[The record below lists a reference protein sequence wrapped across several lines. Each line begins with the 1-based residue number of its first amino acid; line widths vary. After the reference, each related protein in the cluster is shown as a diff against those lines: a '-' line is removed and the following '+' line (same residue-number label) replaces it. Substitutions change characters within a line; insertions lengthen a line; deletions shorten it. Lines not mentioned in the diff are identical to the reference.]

1 MKLTAPPPRRWLA
14 DPSKP
19 RIRQYDAQFAKS
31 VTPEMLVLDA
41 GSGRAPYRDLFA
53 HAQYET
59 ADFAQLK
66 RTYYKIT
73 YICDLT
79 DIPVEDARFDRVI
92 CNQVLEHVPD
102 PAGVLR
108 ELARVLKDDGRILL
122 STPFFFQL
130 HNKPYD
136 FFRYTPYSLRRLF
149 QDAGFDIEKLEWVES
164 YFASVGLQFQHM
176 GRFLPH
182 KVTGPGKSWK
192 WWLAAPVVHGVR
204 ISAPTLAGFFYEL
217 DRRWKYTAKGYPQN
231 YVVIARRRGRTS

>member
-1 MKLTAPPPRRWLA
+1 MKLIAPAPRRWLA

-31 VTPEMLVLDA
+31 VRPEMLVLDA

-53 HAQYET
+53 HARYET

-66 RTYYKIT
+66 REYHKIT
-73 YICDLT
+73 YVCDLT

-102 PAGVLR
+102 PAAVLR
-108 ELARVLKDDGRILL
+108 ELARVMKDDGRILL
-122 STPFFFQL
+122 STPFFYHL
-130 HNKPYD
+130 HNRPYD
-136 FFRYTPYSLRRLF
+136 FFRYTPYSLRKLF
-149 QDAGFDIEKLEWVES
+149 QDAEFEVEQLEWIES

-176 GRFLPH
+176 GRFLPR
-182 KVTGPGKSWK
+182 KVKGHGKSWK
-192 WWLAAPVVHGVR
+192 WWLAAPVVHGLR
-204 ISAPTLAGFFYEL
+204 ISAPTLAAFFYEL
-217 DRRWKYTAKGYPQN
+217 DRRWKYTANGYPQN